1 MEIKWIE
8 DFLAL
13 AKYQNFSKAAES
25 RSLTQS
31 GFSRRIQSLEQ
42 WMGGELIDRSSY
54 PPTLTASGKLFR
66 ERAEE
71 ILRQLFETRV
81 MIRNQQ
87 RIPGV
92 ALQISAGHTISLNF
106 LPDWLHDLASSYGEV
121 PARIVPSNV
130 HDAVLMLVNGGC
142 ELMLSYH
149 HPQLPL
155 LLDPARYDFLT
166 IGQDVLMPISLP
178 SAKGA
183 ALFRVPEKSGTQIP
197 LLAYNEN
204 SFFGRCV
211 QMLLEREQAG
221 VMLRPYCESDMAEL
235 LKKMALQGHGLAW
248 LPLSS
253 VTKELERGELV
264 SAGDEHWCLD
274 LDIRL
279 YRDRGTTNEAL
290 EKLWRFLE
298 VKVAQ

>member
-1 MEIKWIE
+1 
-8 DFLAL
+8 
-13 AKYQNFSKAAES
+13 
-25 RSLTQS
+25 
-31 GFSRRIQSLEQ
+31 
-42 WMGGELIDRSSY
+42 
-54 PPTLTASGKLFR
+54 
-66 ERAEE
+66 
-71 ILRQLFETRV
+71 
-81 MIRNQQ
+81 
-87 RIPGV
+87 
-92 ALQISAGHTISLNF
+92 
-106 LPDWLHDLASSYGEV
+106 
-121 PARIVPSNV
+121 VPSNV